1 MAPRIDECPL
11 SQARKKTIKFI
22 VCNDLDA
29 LLPDKK
35 QRLCQ
40 MWTTV
45 MGDKVIYL

>member
-35 QRLCQ
+35 AK
-40 MWTTV
+40 TV
-45 MGDKVIYL
+45 PNMGLP